1 MTHTRKLALLA
12 FALVATQ
19 AAPLASAQTPDA
31 WLTRCNR
38 EVAPDGKPEAA
49 HYIFQTRGR
58 TAGSGGR
65 ATFDYAATSS
75 GTAVTY
81 PTDLKGLMNPYSG
94 PTLNIS
100 YFASADG
107 TKPPSIGR
115 VSLNMI
121 AKDFKT
127 IPGNPVTLKLLI
139 DGATFGPY
147 TPKESSGMYSLWF
160 DTADTDGDSKPPM
173 LKPTEFAKLAKAVD
187 AMKTID
193 ILLVQDGKDVVR
205 TPIATGTMRAWRDAL
220 PEWTGN
226 TAKNVTEANTFCGGG
241 DRVVN

>member
-1 MTHTRKLALLA
+1 MTHTRKAGLLA
-12 FALVATQ
+12 FAITLTL
-19 AAPLASAQTPDA
+19 AALPASAQTPA
-31 WLTRCNR
+31 GWMARCNR

-49 HYIFQTRGR
+49 HYIFETRGK
-58 TAGSGGR
+58 TAGATGR

-81 PTDLKGLMNPYSG
+81 PTELKGLMSPYSG
-94 PTLNIS
+94 PTFNVS

-107 TKPPSIGR
+107 RTPPAIGQ

-127 IPGNPVTLKLLI
+127 IPGNPVAVKLLV

-147 TPKESSGMYSLWF
+147 TPRESSGMYSLWF
-160 DTADTDGDSKPPM
+160 DTADTDGDSKPPI
-173 LKPTEFAKLAKAVD
+173 LKPAEFAKLATAVD
-187 AMKTID
+187 AMNTIE
-193 ILLVQDGKDVVR
+193 ILLVQDGKDIVR
-205 TPIATGTMRAWRDAL
+205 TPVATSTMRTWRDAL
-220 PEWTGN
+220 PEWARN
-226 TAKNVTEANTFCGGG
+226 TARGVSDATTFCTGG